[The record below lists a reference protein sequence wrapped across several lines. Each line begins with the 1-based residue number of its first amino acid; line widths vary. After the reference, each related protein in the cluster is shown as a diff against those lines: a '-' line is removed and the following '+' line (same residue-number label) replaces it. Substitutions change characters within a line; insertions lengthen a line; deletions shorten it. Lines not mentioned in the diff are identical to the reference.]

1 MLRKLFDGSIL
12 YFGWLIFFKQMRKRY
27 NLKTEIS
34 LALLPTVTMGIV
46 LFLLEM
52 YSQQHLLFASLASSA
67 FLIYLDPQH
76 PTNSIY
82 TLAIAQTSA
91 ALIGIGV
98 IKLIG
103 PGYTSAMLA
112 MVLAIFFMVLL
123 NVMHPPAVSTA
134 LTFAFATGKT
144 MPLFLIALGLLI
156 VLVIIQKV
164 SVWII
169 NRKVPANPIEKL

>member
-1 MLRKLFDGSIL
+1 MLYLSV
-12 YFGWLIFFKQMRKRY
+12 FFIMYMRKRY
-27 NLKTEIS
+27 DLKTEIS
-34 LALLPTVTMGIV
+34 LALLPTVTMAIV

-52 YSQQHLLFASLASSA
+52 YSKQHLLFASLASSA
-67 FLIYLDPQH
+67 FLIYLDPEH

-103 PGYTSAMLA
+103 PGYTSAISA
-112 MVLAIFFMVLL
+112 MILAIFFMVLL

-134 LTFAFATGKT
+134 LTFAFETGKT

-164 SVWII
+164 SVWMI

>member
-1 MLRKLFDGSIL
+1 
-12 YFGWLIFFKQMRKRY
+12 MRKRY
-27 NLKTEIS
+27 DLKTEIS
-34 LALLPTVTMGIV
+34 LALLPTITMGMV

-52 YSQQHLLFASLASSA
+52 YSKQHLLFASLASSA
-67 FLIYLDPQH
+67 FLIYLDPEH

-82 TLAIAQTSA
+82 TLAMAQTSA

-112 MVLAIFFMVLL
+112 MVLAITFMVLL

-134 LTFAFATGKT
+134 LAFAFETGKT

-164 SVWII
+164 SVWMI

>member
-1 MLRKLFDGSIL
+1 
-12 YFGWLIFFKQMRKRY
+12 MRKRY
-27 NLKTEIS
+27 DLKTEIS
-34 LALLPTVTMGIV
+34 LALLPTITMGIV

-52 YSQQHLLFASLASSA
+52 YGKQHLLFASLASSA
-67 FLIYLDPQH
+67 FLIYLDPEH

-82 TLAIAQTSA
+82 TLAMAQMSA

-98 IKLIG
+98 IKLLG

-112 MVLAIFFMVLL
+112 MVLAIMFMVLL

-134 LTFAFATGKT
+134 LTFAFETGKT
-144 MPLFLIALGLLI
+144 MPLFLIALGLLV

-164 SVWII
+164 SVWMI
-169 NRKVPANPIEKL
+169 NRNVPANPIEKL

>member
-1 MLRKLFDGSIL
+1 
-12 YFGWLIFFKQMRKRY
+12 MRIRY
-27 NLKTEIS
+27 DLKTEIS

-46 LFLLEM
+46 LFLLEA
-52 YSQQHLLFASLASSA
+52 YSKQHLLFASLASSA
-67 FLIYLDPQH
+67 FLIYLDPEH

-82 TLAIAQTSA
+82 TLAMAQMAA

-103 PGYTSAMLA
+103 PGYPSAMLA
-112 MVLAIFFMVLL
+112 MVLAITFMVLL

-134 LTFAFATGKT
+134 LTFAFETGKT

-156 VLVIIQKV
+156 ILVIIQKV
-164 SVWII
+164 SVRII
-169 NRKVPANPIEKL
+169 KQKVPATLIEKL

>member
-1 MLRKLFDGSIL
+1 
-12 YFGWLIFFKQMRKRY
+12 MRKRY
-27 NLKTEIS
+27 DLKTEIS

-52 YSQQHLLFASLASSA
+52 YGKQHLLFASLASSA

-169 NRKVPANPIEKL
+169 NRKIPANPIEKL

>member
-1 MLRKLFDGSIL
+1 
-12 YFGWLIFFKQMRKRY
+12 MRKRY
-27 NLKTEIS
+27 DLKTEIS
-34 LALLPTVTMGIV
+34 LALLPTITMGLV

-52 YSQQHLLFASLASSA
+52 YSKQHLLFASLASSA
-67 FLIYLDPQH
+67 FLIYLDREH

-82 TLAIAQTSA
+82 TLAMAQTSA

-103 PGYTSAMLA
+103 PGYTSAILS
-112 MVLAIFFMVLL
+112 MVLAITFMVLL

-134 LTFAFATGKT
+134 LTFAFETGKT
-144 MPLFLIALGLLI
+144 MPLFLIALGLLV

-164 SVWII
+164 SVWMI

>member
-1 MLRKLFDGSIL
+1 
-12 YFGWLIFFKQMRKRY
+12 MRKRY
-27 NLKTEIS
+27 DLKTEIS
-34 LALLPTVTMGIV
+34 LALLPTITMGLV

-52 YSQQHLLFASLASSA
+52 YSKQHLLFASLASSA
-67 FLIYLDPQH
+67 FLIYLDPEH

-82 TLAIAQTSA
+82 TLAMAQTSA

-103 PGYTSAMLA
+103 PGYTSAILS
-112 MVLAIFFMVLL
+112 MVLAITFMVLL

-134 LTFAFATGKT
+134 LTFAFETGKT

-164 SVWII
+164 SVWMI
-169 NRKVPANPIEKL
+169 NRKVPENPIEKL

>member
-1 MLRKLFDGSIL
+1 
-12 YFGWLIFFKQMRKRY
+12 MRKRY
-27 NLKTEIS
+27 DLKTEIS
-34 LALLPTVTMGIV
+34 LALLPTITMGIV

-52 YSQQHLLFASLASSA
+52 YGKQHLLFASLASSA
-67 FLIYLDPQH
+67 FLIYLDPEH

-82 TLAIAQTSA
+82 TLAMAQTSA

-112 MVLAIFFMVLL
+112 MVLAITFMVLL

-134 LTFAFATGKT
+134 LTFAFETGKT
-144 MPLFLIALGLLI
+144 MPLFLIALGLLV

-164 SVWII
+164 SIWMI
-169 NRKVPANPIEKL
+169 NRNVPANPIEKL

>member
-1 MLRKLFDGSIL
+1 
-12 YFGWLIFFKQMRKRY
+12 MRKRY
-27 NLKTEIS
+27 DLKTEIS
-34 LALLPTVTMGIV
+34 LALLPTITMGLV

-52 YSQQHLLFASLASSA
+52 YSKQHLLFASLASSA
-67 FLIYLDPQH
+67 FLIYLDPEH

-82 TLAIAQTSA
+82 TLAMAQTSA

-103 PGYTSAMLA
+103 PGYTSAILS
-112 MVLAIFFMVLL
+112 MVLAITFMVLL

-134 LTFAFATGKT
+134 LTFAFETGKT

-164 SVWII
+164 SVWMI